1 MAMKE
6 RPIIFS
12 GPMVRAIRA
21 DLKTQT
27 RRIVKPAPDR
37 DFGRRCVV
45 QPHELAG
52 EINAG
57 RLRNSAYGVP
67 GDRLWVRETFA
78 GSIAY
83 ERQGYPLK
91 EWGNKIW
98 YLADGEPRSGQW
110 TQPRPSIHMPRC
122 LSRITLEIV
131 SVRIERLHVI
141 TNADALAEGVDVH
154 PNHHGKPPTSIY
166 SAVQAYRDLWE
177 SIHGPGSWDAN
188 PWVWVIGF
196 RKVEA

>member
-78 GSIAY
+78 GSIANRKCGDEY
-83 ERQGYPLK
+83 VGKARHRRQ
-91 EWGNKIW
+91 
-98 YLADGEPRSGQW
+98 AW
-110 TQPRPSIHMPRC
+110 TKCWTKR
-122 LSRITLEIV
+122 
-131 SVRIERLHVI
+131 
-141 TNADALAEGVDVH
+141 
-154 PNHHGKPPTSIY
+154 
-166 SAVQAYRDLWE
+166 
-177 SIHGPGSWDAN
+177 
-188 PWVWVIGF
+188 
-196 RKVEA
+196 